1 MIDVS
6 ARWAEHE
13 TPDGIARYCLFL
25 PSIALTW
32 FPGQSSYALTL
43 AWLSWSATLA
53 WGKGT
58 RP

>member
-6 ARWAEHE
+6 AGYAEHQ
-13 TPDGIARYCLFL
+13 TPDGLARCWLFL

-32 FPGQSSYALTL
+32 FPGQSSYAFTL

-53 WGKGT
+53 WGKGM